1 MGTISVETIKELI
14 KESPNDM
21 DLGKKI
27 RRRTKNL
34 IMETILVE
42 TIKRFVKESP
52 NDMDLGRKIRSFIN
66 KIQVEN
72 KKEKIKK

>member
-1 MGTISVETIKELI
+1 
-14 KESPNDM
+14 
-21 DLGKKI
+21 
-27 RRRTKNL
+27 
-34 IMETILVE
+34 METILVE

-52 NDMDLGRKIRSFIN
+52 NDMDLGKKIRSFIN

>member
-27 RRRTKNL
+27 R
-34 IMETILVE
+34 
-42 TIKRFVKESP
+42 
-52 NDMDLGRKIRSFIN
+52 SFIN
-66 KIQVEN
+66 RIQVED
-72 KKEKIKK
+72 KKEKVKK